1 MGRIVAVAF
10 AALLAPVL
18 FVAAY
23 LLVAHLANWHVGPTG
38 DRFVQL
44 GGVLS
49 GVGPIL
55 LARGTLWMKG
65 LVAALYALPCAY
77 AVVFYSL
84 ALNRPGFSRHSRPP
98 ID

>member
-77 AVVFYSL
+77 AVVLYSL
-84 ALNRPGFSRHSRPP
+84 ALSCSMFRQCLS
-98 ID
+98 

>member
-10 AALLAPVL
+10 AALLAPAL

-23 LLVAHLANWHVGPTG
+23 LLVAHLADWHVGPTG

-49 GVGPIL
+49 GIAPIL
-55 LARGTLWMKG
+55 LARGSVWMKG
-65 LVAALYALPCAY
+65 LIAILYALPCAY

-84 ALNRPGFSRHSRPP
+84 ALNCSMFRQCLS
-98 ID
+98 